1 LQAVFLTFD
10 ENLASA
16 RYRGYIPIREL
27 EKLGVE
33 MTPAADTLVC
43 SKHGWDPAIVGKY
56 RHVIYDVCDDHF
68 DDDHAD
74 FYRGMVGRADL
85 VTCNSQ
91 AMQSRIREATRVEA
105 RVIPDPYELD
115 ERPPSWGE
123 GLTWFGHESNLVDLA
138 REAPRLK
145 GFDIRAVSSPVM
157 PGIIPWSR
165 QAVIDALDR
174 CAVAIIPTGT
184 SPLKSANR
192 LVEAARRGKFV
203 VANPLPAYE
212 EFAPFMWVGDIR
224 EGIEWAYA
232 HREQCLARVAQ
243 CQDYIRPRFSPE
255 RVGRLWLEALASIRK
270 EKGDAH
276 APPMSP

>member
-1 LQAVFLTFD
+1 MDATFLTFD
-10 ENLASA
+10 QDLASA
-16 RYRGYIPIREL
+16 RYRGAIPTREL
-27 EKLGVE
+27 AKLGVRI
-33 MTPAADTLVC
+33 TPDADTLVC
-43 SKHGWDPAIVGKY
+43 SKHGWDPAILEGY

-68 DDDHAD
+68 EDTHAD
-74 FYRGMVGRADL
+74 FYRRMIRRADL

-91 AMQSRIREATRVEA
+91 AMLSRIREATGVEA

-165 QAVIDALDR
+165 EAVTDALDR
-174 CAVAIIPTGT
+174 CAVTIIPTGKN
-184 SPLKSANR
+184 PYKSANR
-192 LVEAARRGKFV
+192 LVEASRRGKFV

-212 EFAPFMWVGDIR
+212 EFAGFMWIGDIR
-224 EGIEWAYA
+224 EGVEWAHA
-232 HREQCLARVAQ
+232 NRVECLERVAR
-243 CQDYIRPRFSPE
+243 CQQYVRTRYSPQ
-255 RVGRLWLEALASIRK
+255 RIGGLWLEALAFVK

-276 APPMSP
+276 ASPDSP